1 MKIKAKKPE
10 LANNSNSIYFAKKD
24 EENIDFKLNW
34 LYLTVT
40 FWPKT
45 DDNDRDCG
53 KKYKYF
59 SSTAHFCLSTINT
72 CCLFPN
78 VGLLS
83 FLFTDLIWDAA
94 QTNGDSLSC
103 SEVPDQPFKTSLVV
117 HSPQKVPRLHSNT
130 NLSFTEPEGP
140 SSTREERKNKHRF
153 KKTLFMNSPKPWK
166 LNIVH
171 VADPGSEHRHG
182 DDDKVLDLSPS
193 LRRPVLWMFTHSSD
207 RKWCDSTTHLLLQ

>member
-59 SSTAHFCLSTINT
+59 SSTAHICLSTINT

-83 FLFTDLIWDAA
+83 FCLQIWFETQRKPTEILCPVLRS
-94 QTNGDSLSC
+94 QTNLLKPAWLSTAHRKFPDFTATQTSHSRSL
-103 SEVPDQPFKTSLVV
+103 KV
-117 HSPQKVPRLHSNT
+117 HHRRGKKEKINTGLKRLFSWIPQN
-130 NLSFTEPEGP
+130 PE
-140 SSTREERKNKHRF
+140 S
-153 KKTLFMNSPKPWK
+153 
-166 LNIVH
+166 
-171 VADPGSEHRHG
+171 
-182 DDDKVLDLSPS
+182 
-193 LRRPVLWMFTHSSD
+193 
-207 RKWCDSTTHLLLQ
+207 